1 MSGVGDPAGTSCRAM
16 SRSSS
21 NRLMGIWDSIKEATA
36 IFTCTNP
43 GVFTL
48 HLTVAASVE
57 ITQLNCMC

>member
-21 NRLMGIWDSIKEATA
+21 NRLIGIWDSINEATA
-36 IFTCTNP
+36 MFTCTNP
-43 GVFTL
+43 GVLTM
-48 HLTVAASVE
+48 HLIVAASMD